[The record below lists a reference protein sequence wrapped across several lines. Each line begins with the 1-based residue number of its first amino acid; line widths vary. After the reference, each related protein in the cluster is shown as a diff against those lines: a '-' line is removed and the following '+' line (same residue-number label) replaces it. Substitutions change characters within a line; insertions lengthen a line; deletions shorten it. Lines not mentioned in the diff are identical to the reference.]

1 MALRDAITLALAV
14 IAVAALSVAA
24 WSVRRRGRADQSRA
38 AALDRLGR
46 LSDAN
51 VLLFQLHQ
59 VTQTLPA
66 SLDLTE
72 VLDATV
78 AQLRDLF
85 ETDGV
90 AILLHEEADGCWHA
104 VRRHGLRADPTYG
117 EGHLPAPLAR
127 AVAVRST
134 DREAD
139 LAPPAGPGLDPRSR
153 AGLYGLL
160 TARGATIGIIALED
174 LEPGHFTERDVEL
187 LSGFVDA
194 AALAIDNARWFGRLR
209 TLGADEE
216 RARIA
221 KDLHDRTGQS
231 LAYLAFELDRISK
244 QAGQGKAVAPAVDA
258 LRGDVRKVVAELRD
272 TLYDLRTDVTAAD
285 GLASTLSAFLDR
297 LRERSGLQTEL
308 VADEGARLP
317 LLQEREV
324 WRIAREALTNAERHA
339 QASAITVTWRC
350 DGHRADLEVA
360 DDGVG
365 LADVDG
371 GSLGAT
377 GLGMLRERA
386 ASIGATLTVSS
397 EPGRGTR
404 VRCTLAG

>member
-1 MALRDAITLALAV
+1 VDLRDALTLALAV
-14 IAVAALSVAA
+14 VAVAALSVAA

-72 VLDATV
+72 VLDATT

-85 ETDGV
+85 D
-90 AILLHEEADGCWHA
+90 ADGTAIVLYEESDRAWHT
-104 VRRHGLRADPTYG
+104 VRRHRLRAPARLADD
-117 EGHLPAPLAR
+117 EVPAPVAR
-127 AVAVRST
+127 AIAVRSAA
-134 DREAD
+134 REGR
-139 LAPPAGPGLDPRSR
+139 LRGSAGPGLDPTSGS
-153 AGLYGLL
+153 GLYGVL
-160 TARGATIGIIALED
+160 TARGSTIGVIALEHGD
-174 LEPGHFTERDVEL
+174 EDHFAERDVEL
-187 LSGFVDA
+187 LTGFVDA

-272 TLYDLRTDVTAAD
+272 TLYDLRTDVTAAA
-285 GLASTLSAFLDR
+285 GLASTLGAFLDR
-297 LRERSGLQTEL
+297 LRERSGLRTEL
-308 VADEGARLP
+308 VAEERARLP

-339 QASAITVTWRC
+339 QASSIIVTWRC
-350 DGHRADLEVA
+350 DGHGADLEVA

-365 LADVDG
+365 LADGGG

-377 GLGMLRERA
+377 GLGVLRERA

-397 EPGRGTR
+397 GPQGGTR